1 MLNLRLKNAIISKVK
16 GKNMIDLHSHSTAS
30 DGQLSPSALVDKAV
44 RIGLSAL
51 ALTDHDVV
59 SGLDEF
65 QKQADLY
72 PKFKAINGCELGA
85 KHYANIEIIALDIP
99 DIAPFAE
106 REKKLIDIRN
116 NANKERLEKLASLG
130 MKIDYDEIAFDE
142 NGKVRT
148 LIGKPHIVDAML
160 KHGYI
165 SEHAEGYK
173 KYLNKGCPAYVKK
186 QDPDWKE
193 TISFIKENGAVAV
206 LAHPRFTGLD
216 GKDLFDAIAE
226 MKQNGLDGIEVFHAE
241 HSPDQMRQ
249 YFSIAKELNLIV
261 SGGSDFHG
269 MAHPETEL
277 GYGIGKNL
285 NILDGVLDVIIN
297 RGQPNFN
304 LYQECLNS
312 CLKGQIEAVSSQNV
326 LLGHSCDQAHNQ
338 NVR

>member
-1 MLNLRLKNAIISKVK
+1 
-16 GKNMIDLHSHSTAS
+16 MIDLHSHSTAS

-99 DIAPFAE
+99 DITPFAE

-216 GKDLFDAIAE
+216 GKDLFD
-226 MKQNGLDGIEVFHAE
+226 
-241 HSPDQMRQ
+241 
-249 YFSIAKELNLIV
+249 
-261 SGGSDFHG
+261 FHG

-312 CLKGQIEAVSSQNV
+312 CLKGQVEAVSSQNV